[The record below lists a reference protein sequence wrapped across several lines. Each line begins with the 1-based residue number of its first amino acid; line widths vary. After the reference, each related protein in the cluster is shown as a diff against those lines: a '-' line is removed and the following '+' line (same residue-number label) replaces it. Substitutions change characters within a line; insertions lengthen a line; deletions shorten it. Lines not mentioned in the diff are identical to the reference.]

1 MPHHQRVAVSPKVV
15 LPHLAG
21 TAWTSLATALFP
33 LSGRQK
39 LGGRKRGRVQV
50 ESLWSPGLELDSL
63 DIELILTSGRQNT
76 KTSFQS
82 IDSKSS
88 LSILNI

>member
-1 MPHHQRVAVSPKVV
+1 M
-15 LPHLAG
+15 
-21 TAWTSLATALFP
+21 ATALFPLFP

-39 LGGRKRGRVQV
+39 LGGRKRGRGQV